1 MGRFLF
7 VVPPMVGHV
16 NPTVPVGLAL
26 RARGHDV
33 AWTGPA
39 EVVGDVLPDDVDF
52 LPVALSPSLRESIAT
67 RAPDRRGVNA
77 LRHLVAEFL
86 MPLAE
91 DMLPGVLAAVHRT
104 APDVIIVDQQALA
117 GLAVAEMLGVPWA
130 TSATTTA
137 TLLDQMELM
146 PRLQEWADG
155 QQRDFLRKAGV
166 DEAVADTVDL
176 RFSPHLVLVFSTEA
190 FVGRSGFPAHY
201 RFVGPS
207 IGARRDDIP
216 FDWGW
221 IDHDDPTVLVSLG
234 TLNEHNGGRFFTA
247 AAQALA
253 TLDVRG
259 LIVAPDGIVD
269 CHAPNV
275 RVLPR
280 VPQLALMP
288 HLSAVVSHAGHNTV
302 CEALAHGVPLV
313 VAPIRD
319 DQPAIA
325 EQVVNA
331 RAGVRVRFR
340 RATPTDIGEALT
352 EVLTNPTLKAAATA
366 VQSSFASAGGP
377 EAAATEIETL
387 VGL

>member
-16 NPTVPVGLAL
+16 NPTVAVGRELIS
-26 RARGHDV
+26 RGHDV
-33 AWTGPA
+33 VWTGPY
-39 EVVGDVLPDDVDF
+39 EVVAEVLPDD
-52 LPVALSPSLRESIAT
+52 LPFRPMPLSADLTVSIRT

-77 LRHLVAEFL
+77 LRHLIAEFL
-86 MPLAE
+86 LPLAE
-91 DMLPGVLAAVHRT
+91 DMLPGVEAAVADC
-104 APDVIIVDQQALA
+104 APDVMLIDQQALA
-117 GLAVAEMLGVPWA
+117 GTAVAAVRGLPWA

-155 QQRDFLRKAGV
+155 LQRDFLVKAGV
-166 DEAVADTVDL
+166 DEAVAETLDL

-190 FVGRSGFPAHY
+190 FVGRSGFPDHY

-216 FDWGW
+216 FDWDW
-221 IDHDDPTVLVSLG
+221 LDPSTPTVLVSLG

-253 TLDVRG
+253 SMDVQG
-259 LIVAPDGIVD
+259 VVIAPPEIVSTE
-269 CHAPNV
+269 APNV
-275 RVLPR
+275 LVVPR
-280 VPQLALMP
+280 VPQLALMS
-288 HLSAVVSHAGHNTV
+288 HLDAVVSHAGHNTV
-302 CEALAHGVPLV
+302 CEALLHGVPLV

-325 EQVVNA
+325 EQVVA
-331 RAGVRVRFR
+331 AGAGIRVKFR
-340 RATPTDIGEALT
+340 RATPTDLQSAITQALT
-352 EVLTNPTLKAAATA
+352 TPSFRQAAQS
-366 VQSSFASAGGP
+366 VQSSFTSAGGP
-377 EAAATEIETL
+377 PTAATHLESL
-387 VGL
+387 L

>member
-1 MGRFLF
+1 MGRVLF

-16 NPTVPVGLAL
+16 NPTVPVGRAL
-26 RARGHDV
+26 QERGHSV
-33 AWTGPA
+33 AWTGPVD
-39 EVVGDVLPDDVDF
+39 VVADVLPDDVPF
-52 LPVALSPSLRESIAT
+52 LPLSLSTTLAESIAV

-91 DMLPGVLAAVHRT
+91 DMLPGVHAAVSSFE
-104 APDVIIVDQQALA
+104 PDVVVVDQQALA
-117 GLAVAEMLGVPWA
+117 GLAVATLAGLPWA

-146 PRLQEWADG
+146 PRLQEWADA
-155 QQRDFLRKAGV
+155 QQREFLRKAGV
-166 DEAVADTVDL
+166 DDDTLDL

-190 FVGRSGFPAHY
+190 FVGRTGFPDHY

-207 IGARRDDIP
+207 IGARRDDTP
-216 FDWGW
+216 FDWDW
-221 IDHDDPTVLVSLG
+221 IDHEDPTVLVSLG

-253 TLDVRG
+253 SLAARG
-259 LIVAPDGIVD
+259 IIIAPDGIVD
-269 CHAPNV
+269 CSAPNV
-275 RVLPR
+275 LVVPR

-288 HLSAVVSHAGHNTV
+288 HLGAVVSHAGHNTV
-302 CEALAHGVPLV
+302 CEALAHAVPLV

-331 RAGVRVRFR
+331 EAGVRVKFR
-340 RATPTDIGEALT
+340 RATPDDLRAAIHQALT
-352 EVLTNPTLKAAATA
+352 DPSLKAGAHQ
-366 VQSSFASAGGP
+366 VQQSFQSAGGP
-377 EAAATEIETL
+377 TAAATHLEHL
-387 VGL
+387 LP